1 MRTVANQKV
10 ITINK
15 EKCSRA
21 KGYEYSMTN
30 LRAET
35 QAALRLEAGPFKL
48 WRFLAMNS
56 DGYPFALSSKVAEE
70 MFGIQRKQYNNAI
83 AELVRQ
89 GYLVAVRE
97 GSNIYNF
104 YEVSALEY
112 VPRKEA
118 ESTSIADF

>member
-1 MRTVANQKV
+1 MRTVANQKI

-15 EKCSRA
+15 EKCGRA

-35 QAALRLEAGPFKL
+35 EAALRLEAGPFKL
-48 WRFLAMNS
+48 WRYLATNS
-56 DGYPFALSSKVAEE
+56 DGYQFALSSKVAEE
-70 MFGIQRKQYNNAI
+70 MFGIQRKQYNNAV
-83 AELVRQ
+83 AELLRQ
-89 GYLVAVRE
+89 GYLVPVRD

-104 YEVSALEY
+104 YEVATLEY

-118 ESTSIADF
+118 EPTSIADF